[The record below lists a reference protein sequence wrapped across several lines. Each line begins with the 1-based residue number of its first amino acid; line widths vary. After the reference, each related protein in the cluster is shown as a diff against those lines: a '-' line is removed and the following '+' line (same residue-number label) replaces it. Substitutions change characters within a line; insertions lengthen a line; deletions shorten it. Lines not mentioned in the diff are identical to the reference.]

1 MKKWEI
7 VLPEL
12 SALKTKYSSPNMAQA
27 KSKSA
32 KYYAANPKA
41 AAKKAAYQ
49 RKLNKKP
56 TVKNASEERWSE
68 RRRRGIAG
76 KGGPDL
82 SHTKKGTMVLESPS
96 RNRARNGHNGKPTKK

>member
-1 MKKWEI
+1 MRG
-7 VLPEL
+7 
-12 SALKTKYSSPNMAQA
+12 

-56 TVKNASEERWSE
+56 SVKKASEARWTE

-76 KGGPDL
+76 KGGKDL
-82 SHTKKGTMVLESPS
+82 SHTTDGRMVLESRS
-96 RNRARNGHNGKPTKK
+96 TNRARNGHGNNARLKRTKK

>member
-1 MKKWEI
+1 
-7 VLPEL
+7 
-12 SALKTKYSSPNMAQA
+12 MAQA

-56 TVKNASEERWSE
+56 TVKNASEERWTE
-68 RRRRGIAG
+68 RRRRGLAG

-82 SHTKKGTMVLESPS
+82 SHTRKGTMVLESPS
-96 RNRARNGHNGKPTKK
+96 RNRARNGHNGKSTKK

>member
-1 MKKWEI
+1 M
-7 VLPEL
+7 
-12 SALKTKYSSPNMAQA
+12 SSP
-27 KSKSA
+27 KSRST

-49 RKLNKKP
+49 RKYNKKP
-56 TVKNASEERWSE
+56 AVKNASEERWTE

-82 SHTKKGTMVLESPS
+82 SHTRKGTMVLESPK

>member
-1 MKKWEI
+1 
-7 VLPEL
+7 V
-12 SALKTKYSSPNMAQA
+12 ATT

-32 KYYAANPKA
+32 KYYAANPEA

-56 TVKNASEERWSE
+56 AVKNASEERWTE
-68 RRRRGIAG
+68 RRKRGIAG

-82 SHTKKGTMVLESPS
+82 SHTKSGKMVLESPKK
-96 RNRARNGHNGKPTKK
+96 NRARNGHGNNAKKK

>member
-1 MKKWEI
+1 
-7 VLPEL
+7 
-12 SALKTKYSSPNMAQA
+12 MAQA

-56 TVKNASEERWSE
+56 SVKNATEERWTE
-68 RRRRGIAG
+68 RRRRGLAG

-82 SHTKKGTMVLESPS
+82 SHTKKGTMVLESAS
-96 RNRARNGHNGKPTKK
+96 RNRARNGHNNKSTKK

>member
-1 MKKWEI
+1 
-7 VLPEL
+7 
-12 SALKTKYSSPNMAQA
+12 MAPT

-56 TVKNASEERWSE
+56 AVKNASEERWTE
-68 RRRRGIAG
+68 RRRRGIAS
-76 KGGPDL
+76 KGGADL
-82 SHTKKGTMVLESPS
+82 SHTKDGRMVLESPS
-96 RNRARNGHNGKPTKK
+96 KNRARNGAGGRPKKK